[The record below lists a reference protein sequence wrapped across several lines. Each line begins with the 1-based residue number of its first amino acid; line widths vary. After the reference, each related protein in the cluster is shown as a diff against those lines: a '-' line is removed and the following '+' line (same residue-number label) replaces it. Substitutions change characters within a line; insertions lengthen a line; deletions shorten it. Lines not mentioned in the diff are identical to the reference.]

1 MSVFYQN
8 IDLSYTQGDEKCNI
22 SPKLVV
28 YKDDYGLDIYFEI
41 KKKDYRFQKDGG
53 ENILNS
59 YNGAFV
65 DTYLISPKG
74 EEIVIR
80 NNPVVEDS
88 KLKFT
93 ITKDLTDEIE
103 EVGKYTVQF
112 RIGNAATDLDTSIFT
127 LPPFEF
133 EVKKRITDKVNI
145 KVFKYLTNEK
155 GIAYAD
161 ETGTYIICLEN

>member
-41 KKKDYRFQKDGG
+41 KMKAYRFQKDGG

-74 EEIVIR
+74 EEIVIK

-103 EVGKYTVQF
+103 EVGKYIDI
-112 RIGNAATDLDTSIFT
+112 IGKLAKID
-127 LPPFEF
+127 EF
-133 EVKKRITDKVNI
+133 KKRIKIKEQYINI
-145 KVFKYLTNEK
+145 EN
-155 GIAYAD
+155 I
-161 ETGTYIICLEN
+161 LEIVVQ

>member
-1 MSVFYQN
+1 MRMFYQDIN
-8 IDLSYTQGDEKCNI
+8 LTYKQDDNECKIRPALCVYQG
-22 SPKLVV
+22 
-28 YKDDYGLDIYFEI
+28 DYGLDIYFTI
-41 KKKDYRFQKDGG
+41 KKKIYKLGATKE

-59 YNGAFV
+59 YSGAFV
-65 DTYLISPKG
+65 DIYLISPKG
-74 EEIVIR
+74 EEIVIK

-112 RIGNAATDLDTSIFT
+112 RIGNADTDLDTSIFT

>member
-8 IDLSYTQGDEKCNI
+8 ISLSYKQGDEKCDI

-41 KKKDYRFQKDGG
+41 KRKTYKFKKNNS
-53 ENILNS
+53 ENILDS

-65 DTYLISPKG
+65 DAYLKNPKG
-74 EEIVIR
+74 EVIIVK
-80 NNPVVEDS
+80 NNPVIEDS

-93 ITKDLTDEIE
+93 ITHDLTDEID

-112 RIGNAATDLDTSIFT
+112 RIGNTSTDNDTSIFT

-133 EVKKRITDKVNI
+133 EVRKRITDDVYT
-145 KVFKYLTNEK
+145 KVFKYLVNEN

-161 ETGTYIICLEN
+161 ETGSYIICLEK